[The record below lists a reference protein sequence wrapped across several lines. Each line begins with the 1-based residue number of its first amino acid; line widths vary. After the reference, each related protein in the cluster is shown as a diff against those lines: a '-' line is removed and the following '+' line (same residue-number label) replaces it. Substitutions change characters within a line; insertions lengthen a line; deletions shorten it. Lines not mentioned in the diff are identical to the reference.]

1 MSTLSSIMPH
11 FPEMWFEHSI
21 LDLHNLWPFSIAD
34 EIINIIA
41 LIHFYYFF
49 WKKPDISMHPQNPQ
63 KNLSY
68 HFGIK
73 EIFTESE
80 TVEAQKPTKHT
91 HTQTP
96 QPWDKLSLWKL
107 QHSWNCISPWDEI
120 TRDFV
125 FVLHLISLERQRI
138 WAGSFCGEVY
148 GSWYPK
154 AERKKALY
162 TSTVISAIQA
172 LKLFQ
177 NPVFLS
183 IILSLCT
190 TGNKGHFWKG
200 KLYLRKR

>member
-1 MSTLSSIMPH
+1 MSTSSSIMPH
-11 FPEMWFEHSI
+11 FPEMWFEHNI

-91 HTQTP
+91 HTDTP
-96 QPWDKLSLWKL
+96 TMRQAFIMKTTAQLELHNTLRWNHQRFCFCFAPDIIRKATNLGWEFLWRGVW
-107 QHSWNCISPWDEI
+107 Q
-120 TRDFV
+120 
-125 FVLHLISLERQRI
+125 LIS
-138 WAGSFCGEVY
+138 
-148 GSWYPK
+148 
-154 AERKKALY
+154 
-162 TSTVISAIQA
+162 
-172 LKLFQ
+172 
-177 NPVFLS
+177 
-183 IILSLCT
+183 
-190 TGNKGHFWKG
+190 
-200 KLYLRKR
+200 